1 MFFLSG
7 AVFPLNR
14 LPHWLAALTKIDPMT
29 YAIDP
34 MRRAV
39 FDRVDIPPRLA
50 HTLNPGVTWGGHRL
64 PVGLELAVVAALGL
78 AMLAAAVVQF
88 SRPE

>member
-1 MFFLSG
+1 
-7 AVFPLNR
+7 
-14 LPHWLAALTKIDPMT
+14 MT

-39 FDRVDIPPRLA
+39 FDHVDIPPSLA

-64 PVGLELAVVAALGL
+64 PAGLELAVVAALGL
-78 AMLAAAVVQF
+78 AMLVAAVVQF